1 MKLFKDM
8 KSIKL
13 KLLIFI
19 LLIVLLSIIG
29 ISLSSYSFM
38 KEKLYEEKRS
48 KLKELVESNLGILE
62 YYHKLEKQGSLS
74 QKEAQAKSKELIK
87 SKL

>member
-1 MKLFKDM
+1 
-8 KSIKL
+8 
-13 KLLIFI
+13 
-19 LLIVLLSIIG
+19 
-29 ISLSSYSFM
+29 M